1 MNINEGKKNNSP
13 NKIINKK
20 IDKNLESNNKNMTNL
35 NDIIT
40 NNRLKTFVKNNKT
53 IKKEEL
59 QEKKIEGDGNCLYRS
74 ISYFLLATEDYYNE
88 IKK

>member
-1 MNINEGKKNNSP
+1 MNKNEGKNNNSP
-13 NKIINKK
+13 NKIINKTIISKK
-20 IDKNLESNNKNMTNL
+20 IDKNLETNNKNMTNL

-59 QEKKIEGDGNCLYRS
+59 QEKK
-74 ISYFLLATEDYYNE
+74 
-88 IKK
+88 

>member
-1 MNINEGKKNNSP
+1 
-13 NKIINKK
+13 
-20 IDKNLESNNKNMTNL
+20 MTNL

-59 QEKKIEGDGNCLYRS
+59 QEKKIEGDE
-74 ISYFLLATEDYYNE
+74 IVFIEVFLIFY
-88 IKK
+88 